1 MGRVAL
7 VLVDPGVVAVG
18 SRGNLSAP
26 SPGLAVLDGDG
37 LLVGNDARRI
47 SRLKPRRVH
56 SRFWQLL
63 GTKPLERPFPHHL
76 RTADLAHAH
85 LSEVWSTAG
94 REANEVILVLPGVY
108 SSEQIALLL
117 GVAAAAEIPVRGM
130 VDLAVAAA
138 ADRAGRGRCF
148 HLDLHLHRAVLTEIE
163 RGPEV
168 IRGRVW
174 QHDGV
179 GLSGLYDLWAR
190 TAARLFVRQ
199 TRFDPLHLAATEQ
212 ELYLDLPRQI
222 QALQEHET
230 TRVTIAA
237 GGNEHAIDLEGRDMT
252 EATRSVTEML
262 SAWVRNSAD
271 LEETTLLV
279 SDHLAAVPGLIEH
292 LRETKGA
299 EIVLLHPAAAG
310 SAALG
315 HADRIVTDS
324 DALPFVTRLPG
335 YDARPPGPVTVPV
348 TPPTGTGPST
358 VIPTHLVVDGV
369 ATAITERPINLA
381 IGGPAHPETYGPD
394 GVPQKPI
401 VVRRVGGTVLVE
413 APPGVPVV
421 VNGSAVESSAAVATG
436 DRLQIGEPPLELLF
450 VTMVP

>member
-7 VLVDPGVVAVG
+7 VLVDSGVVAVG

-26 SPGLAVLDGDG
+26 SPGLAVLDGAS

-47 SRLKPRRVH
+47 SRIKPRRVH

-63 GTKPLERPFPHHL
+63 GNHPLERPFPHHL

-94 REANEVILVLPGVY
+94 HEANEVILVLPGVY
-108 SSEQIALLL
+108 SSEQMALLL

-138 ADRAGRGRCF
+138 ADRAGRGRCL

-163 RGPEV
+163 HGPEIV
-168 IRGRVW
+168 RGRVW

-179 GLSGLYDLWAR
+179 GLAGLYDLWAR

-199 TRFDPLHLAATEQ
+199 TRFDPLHLASTEQ

-222 QALQEHET
+222 RALQENET
-230 TRVTIAA
+230 TPVTIAA
-237 GGNEHAIDLEGRDMT
+237 GGHGHAIDLERRDMA
-252 EATRSVTEML
+252 EAARNVTEML
-262 SAWVRNSAD
+262 SAWVRNSGD
-271 LEETTLLV
+271 LEESTLLV

-292 LRETKGA
+292 LRETDGA
-299 EIVLLHPAAAG
+299 QVVLLHLAAAG

-324 DALPFVTRLPG
+324 DALPFVTCLPG

-348 TPPTGTGPST
+348 TPPTGTGPAT
-358 VIPTHLVVDGV
+358 AIPTHVVVDGV
-369 ATAITERPINLA
+369 ATPITETPVNLTV
-381 IGGPAHPETYGPD
+381 GGAT
-394 GVPQKPI
+394 PQS
-401 VVRRVGGTVLVE
+401 VVIRRVGAMVLVE
-413 APPGVPVV
+413 APPGVRVV
-421 VNGSAVESSAAVATG
+421 VNGSPVESSTVVAAG
-436 DRLQIGEPPLELLF
+436 DRLHVGEPPREVLF
-450 VTMVP
+450 VTMAS

>member
-7 VLVDPGVVAVG
+7 VLVDSGVVAVG

-37 LLVGNDARRI
+37 LLVGNVARRI

-63 GTKPLERPFPHHL
+63 GTQPLERPFPHHL

-85 LSEVWSTAG
+85 LSEIWSTIG
-94 REANEVILVLPGVY
+94 RDINEVILVLPGVY
-108 SSEQIALLL
+108 SSEQMALLL

-138 ADRAGRGRCF
+138 ADRAGRGRCL
-148 HLDLHLHRAVLTEIE
+148 HLDLHLR
-163 RGPEV
+163 
-168 IRGRVW
+168 RVW

-190 TAARLFVRQ
+190 TAARLFVQQ

-237 GGNEHAIDLEGRDMT
+237 GGREHAIDLEGRDMT

-262 SAWVRNSAD
+262 SAWVRNSAN

-292 LRETKGA
+292 LRETEGA
-299 EIVLLHPAAAG
+299 QIVLLHPAAAG

-324 DALPFVTRLPG
+324 DAPPFVTRLPG

-348 TPPTGTGPST
+348 TPPTGTGPAT
-358 VIPTHLVVDGV
+358 AIPTHLVVDGV
-369 ATAITERPINLA
+369 AQAITERPINLA
-381 IGGPAHPETYGPD
+381 IGGPAHPETDGPD

-401 VVRRVGGTVLVE
+401 VVRRVGGTVVVE

-421 VNGSAVESSAAVATG
+421 VNGSAVESSTAVATG